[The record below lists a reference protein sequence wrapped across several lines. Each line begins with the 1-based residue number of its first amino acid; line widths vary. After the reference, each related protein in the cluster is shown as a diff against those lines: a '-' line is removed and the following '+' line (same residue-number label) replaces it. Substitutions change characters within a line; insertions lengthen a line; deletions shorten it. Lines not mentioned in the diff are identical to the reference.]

1 MAIQRHIL
9 AALLVYVLALAPG
22 AVRADESADGPAI
35 NYISADAVYVNVG
48 SRVGLGEGSRI
59 RVIRAGKEIA
69 VLEVVHVS
77 SHSASCRVVSQ
88 TEAPRVG
95 DAILFDAVR
104 PVEKPPTEPPPQP
117 APAPARREE
126 GRRRPDRVHGNV
138 SLQNLWQKDLR
149 ESRLSS
155 NQPGINVRLS
165 VDDVFGT
172 GGELRIRHRT
182 RLYHRSRPLST
193 EANTDEWTHLLGE
206 FGVYFDAGDRRDAV
220 GFGRVLNPYIRGLGY
235 MDGGYASVA
244 VGPHLTL
251 GAAGGLDP
259 DIEDSSL
266 RTNRQKYGMFVA
278 YERGTYATTRLATT
292 FAFSGSYA
300 EGTINRE
307 FGYVQN
313 VLSFARRLS
322 IYHSMEVDL
331 NRGWRKS
338 ANGGTVSFS
347 NTYLTANAQVT
358 PWMSLDAS
366 YDARRNIRD
375 IRTHASP
382 DSLFDDAISSGYG
395 AGVGF
400 TFPHNVR
407 LRARGGERRRE
418 HEDQTNRYG
427 SVYLSAAQFPFRG
440 HSVAASVS
448 VSETPYITGYRPVF
462 TYRLPVAR
470 RTRLSLGVGGYIY
483 KQELE
488 TTTSTFYDAGVYQT
502 IGSRYYLSGNVR
514 RLTGDALDS
523 VQMYTEAG
531 VSF

>member
-1 MAIQRHIL
+1 MAIQRYL
-9 AALLVYVLALAPG
+9 AAAFLLCLFALAPG
-22 AVRADESADGPAI
+22 AAWADEPADGPAI

-59 RVIRAGKEIA
+59 RVIRGGKEIA

-95 DAILFDAVR
+95 DAIMFNAVR
-104 PVEKPPTEPPPQP
+104 PVQEPPSETPAQP
-117 APAPARREE
+117 APVRRQET
-126 GRRRPDRVHGNV
+126 RRRPDRVHGNV
-138 SLQNLWQKDLR
+138 SLQNLWQKDLG
-149 ESRLSS
+149 ESQLSS
-155 NQPGINVRLS
+155 YQPGINLRLA

-172 GGELRIRHRT
+172 GGVLRIRHRT
-182 RLYHRSRPLST
+182 RLYHRTRPLST
-193 EANTDEWTHLLGE
+193 EADTDEWTHLLGE

-244 VGPHLTL
+244 MGPHLIL

-266 RTNRQKYGMFVA
+266 RTDRQKYGMFVA

-300 EGTINRE
+300 EGTISRE

-322 IYHSMEVDL
+322 IYHSMEVDV

-358 PWMSLDAS
+358 PRMSVDAS

-375 IRTHASP
+375 IRTHDSP
-382 DSLFDDAISSGYG
+382 DSLFDDALSSGYG
-395 AGVGF
+395 AGMAF

-418 HEDQTNRYG
+418 HEDRTNRYG
-427 SVYLSAAQFPFRG
+427 SVYLSAGQFPFRG
-440 HSVAASVS
+440 HSVAAGVS

-462 TYRLPVAR
+462 TYRFPVAR
-470 RTRLSLGVGGYIY
+470 RTRLSLGVGGYVY